1 MVICCHPAQDKR
13 RNTRNKQRVQT
24 ELFICMYVCIW
35 YMAYMILRQYL
46 KLMHHPSNSSAW
58 PQCCQCLFSFNSMN
72 HFYFCCS
79 GLRKELLPSWPVCP
93 QERDGETCLAL
104 HSGRAAATS
113 QQQRSDARWWV
124 RVWVPQGSNK
134 QKNDVVFLFNSI
146 ADVWSTATS
155 STSPFRCVSSCQ
167 NTGFCSIVWCVRK
180 SPKRVRSSSVFVP
193 KVSSFTKLKTA
204 AAPPVKTS
212 TGGTRQPFPQT

>member
-1 MVICCHPAQDKR
+1 MIKRHRALVVIGCHPTQDKC

-35 YMAYMILRQYL
+35 HMAYMILRQYL

-58 PQCCQCLFSFNSMN
+58 PQCCQCLFSFNSVN

-134 QKNDVVFLFNSI
+134 QKNDVVVFFTLLQTFEALLLVQLLPSGVSAVARI
-146 ADVWSTATS
+146 RDFALSCDAWEKA
-155 STSPFRCVSSCQ
+155 PGGWDHPRCLCQ
-167 NTGFCSIVWCVRK
+167 RCR
-180 SPKRVRSSSVFVP
+180 RVRN
-193 KVSSFTKLKTA
+193 
-204 AAPPVKTS
+204 
-212 TGGTRQPFPQT
+212 